1 MKNPHEPSMTATP
14 GPVTQLLARVSDGDD
29 AAMDQL
35 FPLVYQQ
42 LRRAAEAALR
52 SERPG
57 HTLQPTALVHEAY
70 LKLVG
75 SGGIP
80 ARDRSHFLSIAARA
94 MRQILVDHARRRGAR
109 KRGQG
114 ETPLPLEFPVAYD
127 ADGLAFDDLVALD
140 DALDHLSARSP
151 RLRSVVELRFFAG
164 LNEDQ
169 IAETL
174 GITTRT
180 VQRDWVKARAWLYR
194 EVYGDDGRA
203 DVVEA

>member
-1 MKNPHEPSMTATP
+1 MTDTP
-14 GPVTQLLARVSDGDD
+14 GPVTQLLARVSAGDD
-29 AAMDQL
+29 SAIDRL

-42 LRRAAEAALR
+42 LRQAAESALR

-80 ARDRSHFLSIAARA
+80 ARDRGHFLSIAARA
-94 MRQILVDHARRRGAR
+94 MRQILVDHARRRRAR

-114 ETPLPLEFPVAYD
+114 DTPLPLDFPIAEGAGGAGMPLD
-127 ADGLAFDDLVALD
+127 ELIALD
-140 DALDHLSARSP
+140 DALAQLSAKSP

-164 LNEDQ
+164 LNEEE

-174 GITTRT
+174 GVTTRT
-180 VQRDWVKARAWLYR
+180 VQRDWVRARAWLYR
-194 EVYGDDGRA
+194 EVYGDEGKPDIA
-203 DVVEA
+203 

>member
-1 MKNPHEPSMTATP
+1 MTEAP
-14 GPVTQLLARVSDGDD
+14 GPVTQLLARVSAGEDD
-29 AAMDQL
+29 AIDRL

-42 LRRAAEAALR
+42 LRQAAESVLR

-75 SGGIP
+75 GGAIP

-109 KRGQG
+109 KRGHG
-114 ETPLPLEFPVAYD
+114 DTPLPLDLPI
-127 ADGLAFDDLVALD
+127 ADGRGLAFDELVALD
-140 DALDHLSARSP
+140 DALEHLSENSP

-164 LNEDQ
+164 LNEEQ

-174 GITTRT
+174 GVTTRT
-180 VQRDWVKARAWLYR
+180 VQRDWVRARAWLYR
-194 EVYGDDGRA
+194 EVYGDEGRG
-203 DVVEA
+203 EAPQP

>member
-1 MKNPHEPSMTATP
+1 MSDTP
-14 GPVTQLLARVSDGDD
+14 GPVTQLLSRVSAGDND
-29 AAMDQL
+29 AVDRL

-42 LRRAAEAALR
+42 LRNAAESVLR

-75 SGGIP
+75 GGAIP
-80 ARDRSHFLSIAARA
+80 AKDRSHFLSIAARA

-109 KRGQG
+109 KRGDG
-114 ETPLPLEFPVAYD
+114 ETPLPLDFPI
-127 ADGLAFDDLVALD
+127 ADDGRGLAFDELIALD
-140 DALDHLSARSP
+140 DALDHLSENSP

-164 LNEDQ
+164 LNEEQ

-174 GITTRT
+174 GVTTRT
-180 VQRDWVKARAWLYR
+180 VQRDWVRARAWLYR
-194 EVYGDDGRA
+194 EVYGDEGR
-203 DVVEA
+203 DEASDS

>member
-1 MKNPHEPSMTATP
+1 MTHTP
-14 GPVTQLLARVSDGDD
+14 GPVTQLLSRVSAGDD
-29 AAMDQL
+29 EAMDRL
-35 FPLVYQQ
+35 FPIVYQE
-42 LRRAAEAALR
+42 LRQAAGGVLR
-52 SERPG
+52 SERPD

-109 KRGQG
+109 KRGKG
-114 ETPLPLEFPVAYD
+114 EAPVLLDFAIAD
-127 ADGLAFDDLVALD
+127 AAMPVDELVALD
-140 DALDHLSARSP
+140 DALEQLSAQNP
-151 RLRSVVELRFFAG
+151 RLRSVVELRFFGG

-174 GITTRT
+174 GVTTRT
-180 VQRDWVKARAWLYR
+180 VQRDWVRARAWLYR
-194 EVYGDDGRA
+194 EVYGDTGGPTA
-203 DVVEA
+203 GPG